1 MKDYIVQTE
10 SGKIR
15 GYERN
20 GMIEFLGIPYA
31 QPPVGELR
39 MKRAQPVKPWE
50 GVFDAK
56 AYGAPSVQPG
66 REGPLGSEDC
76 LTLNVRRPLEGENLP
91 VLVFI
96 HGGGYNTGMASDS
109 LLEGSSFVK
118 NGIVY
123 ISIQYRLNVWG
134 FYDFSTYPGGE
145 DFDTNCGISD
155 HIVAMK
161 WIHEN
166 VRSFGGD
173 PDRITISGES
183 AGGIS
188 VVTMMAIP
196 ELQGTFQQAI
206 SSSALPNANFTAEMS
221 RKNMDLFLEGM
232 GWTEAD
238 IPKLKTVD
246 AYDVLKGNDHVG
258 KKHQYRNPGI
268 FLPAPAI
275 DDLLPEKPIDAI
287 RKGSGKGIKLMIGTN
302 LHEGSMFVR
311 EQDTNFPN
319 SWEMIEEMFRNNGHA
334 DAFGKIKAYYE
345 ARNKIKI
352 HGIEEA
358 FINFATDYAF
368 QVPALKIAQAQSQY
382 GDVWMYRFEY
392 ISEMAKKLGIM
403 CDHAMDLPCDFNT
416 LDHGFAQFIF
426 KDDPIEQARR
436 IMEEV
441 HMSWVRFVKTGNPN
455 EAQWPKFEGYG
466 SPVRIF
472 DKESRTERLDRTELM
487 EVWGEIRFYE

>member
-1 MKDYIVQTE
+1 MKEYIVQTN

-20 GMIEFLGIPYA
+20 GIVEYLGIPYA

-56 AYGAPSVQPG
+56 EYGAPSVQPG

-76 LTLNVRRPLEGENLP
+76 LTLNVLCPLKGENLP

-96 HGGGYNTGMASDS
+96 HGGGYNTGMASDT
-109 LLEGSSFVK
+109 LIKGDSFVR
-118 NGIVY
+118 NGIIYV
-123 ISIQYRLNVWG
+123 SIQYRLNVWG

-145 DFDTNCGISD
+145 EFDTNCGISD
-155 HIVAMK
+155 HVVAMK

-166 VRSFGGD
+166 IRAFGGD
-173 PDRITISGES
+173 PERVTISGES

-196 ELQGTFQQAI
+196 ELKGTFQQAI

-232 GWTEAD
+232 EWTEED
-238 IPKLKTVD
+238 LPKLKTVD
-246 AYDVLKGNDHVG
+246 AYDVLKGNDYVG

-287 RKGSGKGIKLMIGTN
+287 RKGSSKGVRLMIGTN

-319 SWEMIEEMFRNNGHA
+319 NWEMIEEMFRENGHA
-334 DAFGKIKAYYE
+334 DAFETVKAYYE

-352 HGIEEA
+352 HGIDEA

-368 QVPALKIAQAQSQY
+368 QVPALKIAQAHSQY

-426 KDDPIEQARR
+426 KEDSKEQTQK
-436 IMEEV
+436 IMQEV

-455 EAQWPKFEGYG
+455 EGVWPQFEPDT
-466 SPVRIF
+466 SMVRIY
-472 DKESRTERLDRTELM
+472 DKESHTAQLDRTELM
-487 EVWGEIRFYE
+487 EVWGDMRFYE